1 MKKESEITTKCDP
14 NPIQNSCFDLLT
26 SSEKN
31 LVENNSVTVVYKK
44 GEIIC
49 KQGAFASH
57 IIFLQ
62 SGLVKQYLEGNPRNL
77 ILTITPSGNMI
88 GLPAIYEGNITF
100 PYSVATYVNC
110 SVELIDI
117 SVFKQIL
124 SQNAKFAFRI
134 LSILNENT
142 AQTYGRF
149 FCISQKQL
157 HGRLADILLCL
168 ARRVF
173 GNNSFEL
180 PLSRNDLAEL
190 TGMSTESVIRIMKD
204 FKDDGLISSC
214 GKSFEIL
221 DFARLYKISEVG

>member
-1 MKKESEITTKCDP
+1 MFVNLRWRRRLQALLGRGMADDGRAARPSVRDPAPDPLACDRLYGMR
-14 NPIQNSCFDLLT
+14 SGTRSSRTHATDLTARDPAPAL
-26 SSEKN
+26 
-31 LVENNSVTVVYKK
+31 
-44 GEIIC
+44 
-49 KQGAFASH
+49 FARDR
-57 IIFLQ
+57 LY
-62 SGLVKQYLEGNPRNL
+62 G
-77 ILTITPSGNMI
+77 TPSGNMI